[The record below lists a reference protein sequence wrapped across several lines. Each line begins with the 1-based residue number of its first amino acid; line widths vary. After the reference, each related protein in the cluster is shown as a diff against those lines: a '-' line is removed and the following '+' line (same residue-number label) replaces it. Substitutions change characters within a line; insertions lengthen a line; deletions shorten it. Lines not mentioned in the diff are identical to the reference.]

1 MKNNKHKS
9 FFLNAD
15 IKLQEIELSEFIGTA
30 CSLSLLREDQIHPF
44 VSGNKFRKLKYNIEQ
59 AIKDGYKTILTFGGA
74 YSNHIAAV
82 AAAGKITGIQT
93 IGIIRGEELSEKIA
107 ENPTLSYAQQQEMQ
121 LHFVTRETY
130 RNKYKASQIE
140 ALRESFGDFY
150 LLPEGGTNDLAVKGC
165 KEILSEIEDV
175 DTFDYICA
183 PVGTGG
189 TLAGLIEASKPHQKI
204 LGFSALKGTFQ
215 ASEIKKYT
223 TKNNFEITDN
233 YCFGGYAKID
243 LQLVRFINE
252 FHEKTGI
259 PLDPVYTGKM
269 LFGIV
274 DLLKRGYFKENSR
287 IFAVHTGGLQGIP
300 GMNQRLKKKNLPQ
313 IIT

>member
-1 MKNNKHKS
+1 MGNSSYKPFILKT
-9 FFLNAD
+9 D
-15 IKLQEIELSEFIGTA
+15 IELQEIVLSSFVNTT

-59 AIKDGYKTILTFGGA
+59 AVKDGHNTLLTFGGA

-82 AAAGKITGIQT
+82 AAAGKLTGLQT
-93 IGIIRGEELSEKIA
+93 IGIIRGEELSDKIT
-107 ENPTLSYAQQQEMQ
+107 ENPTLSFAQEQGMQ
-121 LHFVTRETY
+121 LHFIARKAY
-130 RNKYKASQIE
+130 KGKYEASQIE
-140 ALRESFGDFY
+140 ALKKSFGSFY
-150 LLPEGGTNDLAVKGC
+150 LLPEGGTNDLAIKGC
-165 KEILSEIEDV
+165 EEILSEIENS

-189 TLAGLIEASKPHQKI
+189 TIAGLIEASKPNQKI
-204 LGFSALKGTFQ
+204 LGISALKGNFQ
-215 ASEIKKYT
+215 ISEVKKYT
-223 TKNNFEITDN
+223 SKTNFEVTDE

-252 FHEKTGI
+252 FYKKTGI

-274 DLLKRGYFKENSR
+274 DLLKRGYFKKNSR

-313 IIT
+313 III